1 MAHRR
6 TSSIALATALA
17 AMPAFSSAAE
27 KREPAPM
34 PAKEEATPLAMQV
47 PMLSPE
53 EEVKTIQLPAGY
65 RLELVLS

>member
-1 MAHRR
+1 LRLNAIFPNEHTMFHRR

-34 PAKEEATPLAMQV
+34 PAKGEATPLAMQV

-53 EEVKTIQLPAGY
+53 
-65 RLELVLS
+65 

>member
-1 MAHRR
+1 
-6 TSSIALATALA
+6 
-17 AMPAFSSAAE
+17 MPAFSSAAE

-34 PAKEEATPLAMQV
+34 PAKGEATPLAMQV

-53 EEVKTIQLPAGY
+53 EEMKTIQLPAGC